1 MIGDSACNTRL
12 VATVSPERVRDEIVR
27 LSHRGL
33 GVRDFSLAAARIL
46 RRAVPFDGV
55 CVVTM
60 DPATQLLTGHVIENG
75 LPESL
80 TPRLAQ
86 IEVVEEDFN
95 KFTDLARGNA
105 PAASLSQATAGR
117 LERSIRHRE
126 LRRPNGFEDEL
137 RAAFADDSGTWGGIV
152 LMHEAGRAHF
162 SARDVQLLAA
172 VTRHLTEGL
181 RRAIL
186 ASALSADE
194 EQLGVGLLLLADDD
208 SIAMAN
214 DTARSWLAEL
224 RDGSGPDAT
233 LPFVIHTVADRARNI
248 ASGRV
253 NGGATAGARIRTRAG
268 RWLLVRGSV
277 LGEGDDARAA
287 VMLEAAA
294 APELAPLIAD
304 SYGLTARERAVTR
317 LVAHG
322 RSTTEIGRLLYLSPY
337 TVQDHLKA
345 VFDKVGV
352 GTRGELVARLFFDH
366 YAPRLASGAP
376 VASNGWFAP
385 ARR

>member
-1 MIGDSACNTRL
+1 MP
-12 VATVSPERVRDEIVR
+12 TVSPERVRSEIAT

-75 LPESL
+75 LPEAL

-86 IEVVEEDFN
+86 IEVVEADFN
-95 KFTDLARGNA
+95 KFTELARGNA

-152 LMHEAGRAHF
+152 LMHEAGRTHF
-162 SARDVQLLAA
+162 STADVQLLAA
-172 VTRHLTEGL
+172 VTRQLTEGL

-186 ASALSADE
+186 ASALSADDE
-194 EQLGVGLLLLADDD
+194 TLGVGLLLLADDD

-224 RDGSGPDAT
+224 RERSSPEPI
-233 LPFVIHTVADRARNI
+233 LPFVIHTVADHARNI
-248 ASGRV
+248 ASGRA
-253 NGGATAGARIRTRAG
+253 NGGATAGARIRTRTG

-277 LGEGDDARAA
+277 LGDGADARTA
-287 VMLEAAA
+287 VMLESAA

-322 RSTTEIGRLLYLSPY
+322 RSTSEIARLLYLSPY

-376 VASNGWFAP
+376 VAPNGWFAP
-385 ARR
+385 APAGDGGAAG